1 MNGTAQTPTP
11 PSLPLWAVFRNRPF
25 AVIWLANTGALIGIA
40 MFDTASGWLMTT
52 LNADPQAVSGVQVA
66 INLSMFLFTLPAGVL
81 ADVVDARRFLIVVSL
96 VIAVLLVA
104 FGTLVFFGLATPFWL
119 LLTTFLLSAAWALN
133 SPAWLAII
141 PTLAPRDELDDAVAI
156 GSIGYN
162 LSRVVGPGLGGLA
175 IAELGMAAPFWA
187 FAATNAAAI
196 AALVWWRPPRPS
208 GESLPAERLI
218 NALRVGLRHAAGN
231 LPLRATMIRSVAIYP
246 FAAAYLALLPLI
258 ASRQLS
264 EGPNFYG
271 VLLCAISA
279 GALVGTFAI
288 SQLKASLG
296 PDRLIALGSVG
307 TAAALVLFG
316 LARGPVVALAASFLA
331 GATWIVVLASLY
343 VAAQDSL
350 PDWVRGRGLSI
361 FLTVVFGAM
370 TVGSVVWGKVAGA
383 LGIPMSQYL
392 AAVGALVAIPL
403 TWPWR
408 LDSIQGLDLSPAT
421 DFVEPT
427 FKRKIEND
435 HGPVMVSVVYRVDM
449 SSRTDFLDLLEDL
462 RRERER
468 EGGFAWGIFEDTSED
483 GRFVETYL
491 IDSWLE
497 FRHLRER
504 ITISDRQ
511 LDKRVRALLVE
522 PPTVALLIAPERR
535 GGPRKWRPAR
545 LR

>member
-1 MNGTAQTPTP
+1 MNANAVQRPTP
-11 PSLPLWAVFRNRPF
+11 PSLAPWAVFRNRPF

-40 MFDTASGWLMTT
+40 MYDTASGWLMTK
-52 LNADPQAVSGVQVA
+52 LNADPQSVSAVQVA
-66 INLSMFLFTLPAGVL
+66 SNLSMFLFTLPAGVL
-81 ADVVDARRFLIVVSL
+81 ADVVDPRRFLIVVSL
-96 VIAVLLVA
+96 VIAALLAV
-104 FGTLVFFGLATPFWL
+104 FGALVFLGLATPFWL
-119 LLTTFLLSAAWALN
+119 LATTFLLSAAWALN

-141 PTLAPRDELDDAVAI
+141 PALAARSELDDAVAVN
-156 GSIGYN
+156 SIGYN

-175 IAELGMAAPFWA
+175 IAALGMAAPFWA

-196 AALVWWRPPRPS
+196 AALVWWRQPQPS

-218 NALRVGLRHAAGN
+218 SALRVGLRHAASN
-231 LPLRATMIRSVAIYP
+231 LPLRATMIRTVAIYP

-258 ASRQLS
+258 ASQQLD

-288 SQLKASLG
+288 PGLKARLG
-296 PDRLIALGSVG
+296 ADRLIALASIG
-307 TAAALVLFG
+307 TAVALVLFG
-316 LARGPVVALAASFLA
+316 LAHGPIVALAASFLA
-331 GATWIVVLASLY
+331 GATWIVALTLLY

-370 TVGSVVWGKVAGA
+370 TVGSIVWGKLAAAGA
-383 LGIPMSQYL
+383 LI
-392 AAVGALVAIPL
+392 AIPL

-408 LDSIQGLDLSPAT
+408 LDAIRELDLSPAT
-421 DFVEPT
+421 DFVAPT
-427 FKRKIEND
+427 FKRKIENNQ
-435 HGPVMVSVVYRVDM
+435 GPVMVSFGYRVDLD
-449 SSRTDFLDLLEDL
+449 RRAAFLDLLDDL

-468 EGGFAWGIFEDTSED
+468 RGGFAWGIFEDAIED

-497 FRHLRER
+497 FRHLGER
-504 ITISDRQ
+504 ITISDRL
-511 LDKRVRALLVE
+511 LDEKVHALLAE
-522 PPTVALLIAPERR
+522 PRTIDFLVAPERR
-535 GGPRKWRPAR
+535 GGPRKWRPSR
-545 LR
+545 LH